1 MWSTL
6 LRCSRRQRTKE
17 VSGIKESVAGEECG
31 VLHSDTQ
38 GDKGQRRSVVLK
50 KQWQEKSV
58 EYFTQILKETK
69 DKGGQWY

>member
-1 MWSTL
+1 MSTSP
-6 LRCSRRQRTKE
+6 RYSRRQRTKE

-50 KQWQEKSV
+50 KQWHERSV
-58 EYFTQILKETK
+58 EYFTQIFKRTQ
-69 DKGGQWY
+69 DKGREW